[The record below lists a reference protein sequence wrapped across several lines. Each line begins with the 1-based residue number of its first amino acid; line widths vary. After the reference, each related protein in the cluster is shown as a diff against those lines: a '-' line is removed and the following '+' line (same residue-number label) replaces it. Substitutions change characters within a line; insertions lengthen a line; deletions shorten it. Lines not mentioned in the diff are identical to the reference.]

1 MESNTSIPL
10 CVDLDGTIIR
20 SDLLIESFL
29 LLIKS
34 KPFYLF
40 YLPLWLYKGKA
51 YLKEQIAAR
60 VDLDASLLPYQHELI
75 KFLKEEESAGRTLYL
90 VTAAHESLAKKISKQ
105 LGFFKEVFA
114 TSGSTNLAG
123 QKKLSILLKKFG
135 EKGFDYVGNSSDDLI
150 VWKHSRHSILVNP
163 DIGIQKKAKKL
174 STIENT
180 FEDKESF
187 FSNFLSAIRIH
198 QWLKNLLLFAPLL
211 AAHITIDFFVVF
223 KAVSAFIAFGLCA
236 SSVYILNDLLDL
248 KSDRQHPNKR
258 NRVFAAGKMPIKYGI
273 LLAPSLFVFSII
285 LSLLSSPLSFLSVLL
300 TYYALTLLYSF
311 WARNRVIVDVLF
323 LAILYTMR
331 ILAGSA
337 AFQILPSFWLLA
349 FSMFIFLS
357 LALVKRYSEISIMK
371 RIQGTSISGRSYI
384 PSDLPILQSLGTAS
398 GYISVLVLALYINS
412 REVNLLYNTP
422 QILWLICPLLL
433 FWISWVWIKSHRGEM
448 TDDPVLFAIKD
459 KVSRIVFALTA
470 TVIYTASWF

>member
-1 MESNTSIPL
+1 
-10 CVDLDGTIIR
+10 
-20 SDLLIESFL
+20 
-29 LLIKS
+29 
-34 KPFYLF
+34 
-40 YLPLWLYKGKA
+40 
-51 YLKEQIAAR
+51 
-60 VDLDASLLPYQHELI
+60 
-75 KFLKEEESAGRTLYL
+75 
-90 VTAAHESLAKKISKQ
+90 
-105 LGFFKEVFA
+105 
-114 TSGSTNLAG
+114 
-123 QKKLSILLKKFG
+123 
-135 EKGFDYVGNSSDDLI
+135 
-150 VWKHSRHSILVNP
+150 
-163 DIGIQKKAKKL
+163 
-174 STIENT
+174 
-180 FEDKESF
+180 
-187 FSNFLSAIRIH
+187 
-198 QWLKNLLLFAPLL
+198 
-211 AAHITIDFFVVF
+211 
-223 KAVSAFIAFGLCA
+223 
-236 SSVYILNDLLDL
+236 
-248 KSDRQHPNKR
+248 
-258 NRVFAAGKMPIKYGI
+258 
-273 LLAPSLFVFSII
+273 
-285 LSLLSSPLSFLSVLL
+285 
-300 TYYALTLLYSF
+300 
-311 WARNRVIVDVLF
+311 
-323 LAILYTMR
+323 MR